1 MTYLSRD
8 PLTWTPDPDLGTGG
22 SVAAGAYTL
31 VMLVDR
37 SPAQVAEAAALGSW
51 HADARH
57 AVVVAPAGSSP
68 RLISV
73 ESDRAAAG
81 AAYWVA
87 RATLLAIGPDAITGE
102 AASS

>member
-1 MTYLSRD
+1 MPYTSRD

-37 SPAQVAEAAALGSW
+37 SPAQVAEASARGSW
-51 HADARH
+51 HVDARH
-57 AVVVAPAGSSP
+57 AVVVTPAGGSP
-68 RLISV
+68 RIVCV

-81 AAYWVA
+81 AAYWTA
-87 RATLLAIGPDAITGE
+87 RATLLAIGPDAIAGE
-102 AASS
+102 ASS